1 MGMEKNPGN
10 MQGRE
15 ASRERGGSRNWGD
28 ILARCFVELEGEI
41 DEKEE
46 RPASYIRKAFVI
58 GRGVKHAELSMTAL
72 GVYEGYVNGIR
83 LGEQVL
89 TPGYTDYHFR
99 VQYQSYDVTDKLV
112 QGENVIAA
120 LVGDGWYRGCI
131 GIGSNRNSYGSKT
144 KFACCLYISYEDGG
158 EEVICTDES
167 WRVCQNGALRENNIK
182 TIERFDARK
191 ELSGWNLPGYTYPGI
206 PHQTRF
212 ALADSASPSA
222 SQGHALRDALGHTL
236 SDSQNSLV
244 QGTSAAGDSDV
255 GDGAIWYR
263 AYPASYE
270 GNVVPQEGELVLEHE
285 HFMPTVLHTPDG
297 NTVLDM
303 GQNFAG
309 YVRFKVAGPAGHMVA
324 LTMGE
329 VLDENGNF
337 TMKNLAAEGAG
348 IISGEVG
355 QRLEYVL
362 SGGNASKQGALELE
376 CPEGEAMRDVDRM
389 SAKRTTREEYKP
401 HFLVSGFRYVLVEN
415 WPEEVKAENF
425 TGIAVY
431 SDIPFVGTFT
441 CSNPLVN
448 QLVENV
454 RWSQKGNFVDIPADC
469 PTRERSGWTADMAV
483 FCETACYLSNPRKFL
498 KKWLQDYKAEQ
509 GEDGNLPYVVPAA
522 GKTMRQR
529 GCMGWSTAIAQIS
542 LILYRFYGEK
552 EDLEDVYECVKK
564 FVEFNVKRAK
574 ERNPFFFFKRGAHRK
589 YIIETGFHYGE
600 WVEPGR
606 AMYQDFFK
614 DLLYP
619 DTEVTTAWFHELV
632 MQLVEMAEILGK
644 TEDVQTYTKLAGHIY
659 DAYQKEFIKNDEVH
673 SKRMCRYVR
682 PLAMHLVSEPQA
694 KRIARQLNEMCVKNE
709 YRIGTGF
716 LTTWQIL
723 QTLTETGYVDTAYCM
738 LENEAQPGWL
748 FAVTKG
754 ATTTWENWYGLT
766 EEGVPVDS
774 HNHFAP
780 GAVVAWLFS
789 HCAGIRPMEPG
800 FGKVQIRPVPGGTFT
815 HADCSYESVKG
826 RIVSKWK
833 RDGGTFWL
841 HVEIPDG
848 VAAEVVLPN
857 GERHE
862 LCKGEHG
869 EYDWQCDMS
878 K

>member
-1 MGMEKNPGN
+1 MMSKGEVLK
-10 MQGRE
+10 
-15 ASRERGGSRNWGD
+15 SH
-28 ILARCFVELEGEI
+28 FVELEGGI
-41 DEKEE
+41 DKKKEQ
-46 RPASYIRKAFVI
+46 PASYIRKAFVI
-58 GRGVKHAELSMTAL
+58 GRVVKHAELSMTAL

-99 VQYQSYDVTDKLV
+99 VQYQSYDVTGKLV

-167 WRVCQNGALRENNIK
+167 WCVCQNGALRENNIK

-191 ELSGWNLPGYTYPGI
+191 ELSGWNLPGYTL
-206 PHQTRF
+206 T
-212 ALADSASPSA
+212 DSQSPPA
-222 SQGHALRDALGHTL
+222 PQGHALRDALGHTL

-244 QGTSAAGDSDV
+244 QDASAAGDSDV
-255 GDGAIWYR
+255 GDGAIWHR
-263 AYPASYE
+263 AHPTSYE

-285 HFMPTVLHTPDG
+285 HFTPTVLHTPDG

-309 YVRFKVAGPAGHMVA
+309 YVRFKVAGPAGHVVA

-337 TMKNLAAEGAG
+337 TMKNLAAEGAA

-355 QRLEYVL
+355 QRLEYTL
-362 SGGNASKQGALELE
+362 AG
-376 CPEGEAMRDVDRM
+376 
-389 SAKRTTREEYKP
+389 RETYKP

-415 WPEEVKAENF
+415 WPEEIKAENF

-431 SDIPFVGTFT
+431 SDIPFAGTFT

-454 RWSQKGNFVDIPADC
+454 RWSQKGNFVDIPVDC

-552 EDLEDVYECVKK
+552 EDLEDVYDCVKK

-574 ERNPFFFFKRGAHRK
+574 ERNPFFFLKRGAHRE

-632 MQLVEMAEILGK
+632 KQLVEMAEILGK

-694 KRIARQLNEMCVKNE
+694 KRIAGQLNEMCVKNE

-723 QTLTETGYVDTAYCM
+723 QTLTETGYIDTAYRM

-748 FAVTKG
+748 FAVTRD

-766 EEGVPVDS
+766 KEGVPVDS

-789 HCAGIRPMEPG
+789 HCAGIRPVEPG
-800 FGKVQIRPVPGGTFT
+800 FGKVQIRPMPGGTFT
-815 HADCSYESVKG
+815 YANCSYGSVKG
-826 RIVSKWK
+826 TVVSNWK
-833 RDGGTFWL
+833 REGNVFKL
-841 HVEIPDG
+841 HVEIPEG

-857 GERHE
+857 GETHE
-862 LCKGEHG
+862 VDGGKHDL
-869 EYDWQCDMS
+869 QCCIA
-878 K
+878 

>member
-1 MGMEKNPGN
+1 MTETGELLKV
-10 MQGRE
+10 
-15 ASRERGGSRNWGD
+15 
-28 ILARCFVELEGEI
+28 LFVELEGVI
-41 DEKEE
+41 DERKEQ
-46 RPASYIRKAFVI
+46 PASYVRKTFFVE
-58 GRGVKHAELSMTAL
+58 RGVRRAGLSMTAL
-72 GVYEGYVNGIR
+72 GVYEGYVNGRR
-83 LGEQVL
+83 LGQQVL
-89 TPGYTDYHFR
+89 TPGYTDYHYR
-99 VQYQSYDVTDKLV
+99 VQYQTYDVTADLV
-112 QGENVIAA
+112 PGENVVSA

-144 KFACCLYISYEDGG
+144 KFACCLHISYEDGT

-182 TIERFDARK
+182 TMERFDAGM
-191 ELSGWNLPGYTYPGI
+191 ELRGWNLPGY
-206 PHQTRF
+206 
-212 ALADSASPSA
+212 D
-222 SQGHALRDALGHTL
+222 
-236 SDSQNSLV
+236 
-244 QGTSAAGDSDV
+244 
-255 GDGAIWYR
+255 DGGWR
-263 AYPASYE
+263 QVSRASY
-270 GNVVPQEGELVLEHE
+270 GGQVVPQEGELVLEHE
-285 HFMPTVLHTPDG
+285 YFTPTVLHTPDG
-297 NTVLDM
+297 GTVLDM

-309 YVRFKVAGPAGHMVA
+309 YVSFKVAGPAGHVVA

-337 TMKNLAAEGAG
+337 TMKNLSAEGAG

-355 QRLEYVL
+355 QRLEYTL
-362 SGGNASKQGALELE
+362 AGEKNAADEKNGADGKSAEKNAAD
-376 CPEGEAMRDVDRM
+376 GKSVAGDAASAQEAV
-389 SAKRTTREEYKP
+389 RETYKP
-401 HFLVSGFRYVLVEN
+401 HFLVSGFRYVLVED
-415 WPEEVKAENF
+415 WPEEVRAENF

-431 SDIPFVGTFT
+431 SDIPFAGTFT

-542 LILYRFYGEK
+542 LVLYRFYGEK
-552 EDLEDVYECVKK
+552 ADLEDVYECVKR
-564 FVEFNVKRAK
+564 FVEFNVQRAR

-619 DTEVTTAWFHELV
+619 DTEVTTAWFHELTV
-632 MQLVEMAEILGK
+632 QLVEMAEILGR
-644 TEDVQTYTKLAGHIY
+644 TGDVQTYTELAGHIY
-659 DAYQKEFIKNDEVH
+659 DAYQKEFIKKDGVR

-682 PLAMHLVSEPQA
+682 PLAMHLVSEGQA
-694 KRIARQLNEMCVKNE
+694 KKIARQLNEMCIRNE
-709 YRIGTGF
+709 YRVGTGF

-723 QTLTETGYVDTAYCM
+723 QTLTEAGYVDTAYRM

-748 FAVTKG
+748 FAVTRD
-754 ATTTWENWYGLT
+754 ATTTWENWYGIT
-766 EEGVPVDS
+766 KEGVPVDS

-789 HCAGIRPMEPG
+789 HCAGIRPLEPG
-800 FGKVQIRPVPGGTFT
+800 FSKVQIRPVPGGTF
-815 HADCSYESVKG
+815 AYVNCSYGSVKG
-826 RIVSKWK
+826 TVVSNWK
-833 RDGGTFWL
+833 REGNAFKL
-841 HVEIPDG
+841 HVEIPKG

-857 GERHE
+857 GETHE
-862 LCKGEHG
+862 VVGGKHDL
-869 EYDWQCDMS
+869 QCS
-878 K
+878 VA

>member
-1 MGMEKNPGN
+1 MMNK
-10 MQGRE
+10 
-15 ASRERGGSRNWGD
+15 GD
-28 ILARCFVELEGEI
+28 VLKRHFVELEGEI
-41 DEKEE
+41 DEKKEQ
-46 RPASYIRKAFVI
+46 PASYIRKTFVI
-58 GRGVKHAELSMTAL
+58 GRGIKHAELSMTAL

-144 KFACCLYISYEDGG
+144 KFACCLFISYEDGV

-167 WRVCQNGALRENNIK
+167 WHVCQDGALRENNIK

-191 ELSGWNLPGYTYPGI
+191 ELCGWNLPGYVLP
-206 PHQTRF
+206 
-212 ALADSASPSA
+212 
-222 SQGHALRDALGHTL
+222 
-236 SDSQNSLV
+236 DSQNSQV
-244 QGTSAAGDSDV
+244 QSASAAGDSDV
-255 GDGAIWYR
+255 GDGANWHR
-263 AYPASYE
+263 AHPASYE

-285 HFMPTVLHTPDG
+285 HFTPMVLHTPDG

-309 YVRFKVAGPAGHMVA
+309 YVQLKVAGPAGHVVA

-337 TMKNLAAEGAG
+337 TMKNLAAEGAS

-355 QRLEYVL
+355 QRLEYIL
-362 SGGNASKQGALELE
+362 AGERRTADEKNAADGKSAEKNVVDEKSVAEDAASAQ
-376 CPEGEAMRDVDRM
+376 EAV
-389 SAKRTTREEYKP
+389 RETYKP

-632 MQLVEMAEILGK
+632 MQLVEMAEILEK
-644 TEDVQTYTKLAGHIY
+644 MEDVQVYTKLAGHIY

-694 KRIARQLNEMCVKNE
+694 KRIACQLNEMCVKNE

-723 QTLTETGYVDTAYCM
+723 QTLTETGYVDTAYRM

-748 FAVTKG
+748 FAVTRD

-766 EEGVPVDS
+766 KEGVPVDS

-800 FGKVQIRPVPGGTFT
+800 FGKVQIRPVPGGTFI
-815 HADCSYESVKG
+815 HVDCSYESVKG
-826 RIVSKWK
+826 RIVSNWK

-862 LCKGEHG
+862 VHG
-869 EYDWQCDMS
+869 GAYDWRCVMP